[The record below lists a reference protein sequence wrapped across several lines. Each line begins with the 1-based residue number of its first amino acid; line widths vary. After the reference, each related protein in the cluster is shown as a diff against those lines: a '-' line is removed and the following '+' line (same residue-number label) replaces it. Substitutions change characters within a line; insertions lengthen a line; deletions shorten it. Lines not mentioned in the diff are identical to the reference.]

1 MFTYHFENEE
11 KIPSPALIYYKDL
24 IEENTKKTIFSRF
37 L

>member
-24 IEENTKKTIFSRF
+24 IEGNTKNSGVDQ
-37 L
+37 